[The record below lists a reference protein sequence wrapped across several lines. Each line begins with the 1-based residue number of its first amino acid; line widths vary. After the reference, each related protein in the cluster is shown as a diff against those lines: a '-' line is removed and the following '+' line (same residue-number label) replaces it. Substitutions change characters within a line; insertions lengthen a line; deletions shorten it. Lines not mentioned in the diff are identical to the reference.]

1 MSATATTR
9 MAVWGGRASETLD
22 LSRDATLRIPRRGG
36 AAVIR
41 VERGVVLV
49 TRAGDLEDHVLERG
63 MELRVSEPGLV
74 VAWALEES
82 TVRVREEAPRRR
94 AA

>member
-1 MSATATTR
+1 
-9 MAVWGGRASETLD
+9 
-22 LSRDATLRIPRRGG
+22 
-36 AAVIR
+36 

-63 MELRVSEPGLV
+63 MELRVSGPGLV
-74 VAWALEES
+74 IAWALEPS
-82 TVRVREEAPRRR
+82 TVRVGEAAPRRR

>member
-1 MSATATTR
+1 MTATTMTR
-9 MAVWGGRASETLD
+9 MALRDVRASDTFDLD
-22 LSRDATLRIPRRGG
+22 RDATLRIPRRRGT
-36 AAVIR
+36 ALIR

-63 MELRVSEPGLV
+63 MELRVSGPGLV
-74 VAWALEES
+74 IAWALEPS
-82 TVRVREEAPRRR
+82 TVRVGEAAPRRR

>member
-1 MSATATTR
+1 MFATTMMR
-9 MAVWGGRASETLD
+9 AAVRHGRAPDTFD
-22 LSRDATLRIPRRGG
+22 LARDETLRIPHRGG
-36 AAVIR
+36 TAVIR

-63 MELRVSEPGLV
+63 MELRVSAPGLL
-74 VAWALEES
+74 VAWALEPS
-82 TVRVREEAPRRR
+82 SLRLEEAATRRR